1 MDCAQRKEALSA
13 WLDGEESDT
22 ERDAIDAHLTICAAC
37 RRFADKAAHV
47 TRLARTVVAA
57 HEPDVIEVVLPA
69 ARPSRRAQ
77 RDGTPDAPG
86 TESRLILRME
96 SGLGWRDDQPQDSD
110 VRAAVAAAQ
119 WCGCT
124 CCRRLARWFR
134 PSP

>member
-1 MDCAQRKEALSA
+1 MGDHCFVDCAQRKEALSA

-69 ARPSRRAQ
+69 ARPSRRAPAR
-77 RDGTPDAPG
+77 RDSRRPRNRISVDPPDGIRPG
-86 TESRLILRME
+86 
-96 SGLGWRDDQPQDSD
+96 
-110 VRAAVAAAQ
+110 VA
-119 WCGCT
+119 
-124 CCRRLARWFR
+124 
-134 PSP
+134 